1 MLKLGN
7 VQNLVT
13 QILLLHIFKV
23 TRKIQASCS
32 PPVGKESSYSGC
44 IRFVGRASLA
54 STVAMNVKVNFSRV
68 YFLPID

>member
-23 TRKIQASCS
+23 TRKTQASCS
-32 PPVGKESSYSGC
+32 TPVGNESSYSGC
-44 IRFVGRASLA
+44 IRFVGHASLA

-68 YFLPID
+68 YFLLID